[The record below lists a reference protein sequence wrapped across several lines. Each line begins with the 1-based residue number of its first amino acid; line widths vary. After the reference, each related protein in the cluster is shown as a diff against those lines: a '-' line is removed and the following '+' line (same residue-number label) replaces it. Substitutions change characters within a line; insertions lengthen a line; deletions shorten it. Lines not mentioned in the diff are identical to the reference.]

1 MKNDMTP
8 EEKKGFRIFLAAGG
22 VLLAVVMLF
31 ELGIHHHAHFE
42 ETDLKID
49 AAPWFFPVFGFLGA
63 LGLVLLAKTLAIAL
77 KRKDTF
83 YADD

>member
-1 MKNDMTP
+1 MKHDMTP
-8 EEKKGFRIFLAAGG
+8 EETRGFRIFLVAGG
-22 VLLAVVMLF
+22 VVLAVVMLF

-42 ETDLKID
+42 EAGLKVD
-49 AAPWFFPVFGFLGA
+49 AAPWFFPLFGFAGSLA
-63 LGLVLLAKTLAIAL
+63 LVIVAKTLAIAL